1 MVCPELSEPE
11 NGTITYSI
19 NQPPPFPFGTEA
31 KYTCNFGLGLEG
43 GDVLRVCLGDVVNTV
58 GQWNGA
64 APQCNGRCRLR
75 RSIYGRWFRLLSSY
89 TIKAHCG
96 HTSKDCV
103 FIRKLT
109 HT

>member
-1 MVCPELSEPE
+1 MVLNLSAMV
-11 NGTITYSI
+11 GVDYV
-19 NQPPPFPFGTEA
+19 
-31 KYTCNFGLGLEG
+31 GLYMEDGF
-43 GDVLRVCLGDVVNTV
+43 DCY
-58 GQWNGA
+58 
-64 APQCNGRCRLR
+64 PH
-75 RSIYGRWFRLLSSY
+75 